1 MDQALSH
8 LRKGEQFDAVAKKFS
23 NGPHADRGG
32 WQSPIRPDAVAD
44 KETAAALRQL
54 PEGQT
59 SGIITTDHSLR
70 IVRVAT
76 RTPASFKPFEEV
88 EDSIEKA
95 ILGQSQ
101 KKALEE
107 LYSRTTIES
116 PFIDD
121 VSWIQDVPPCPMPK
135 PRKDDAFA
143 P

>member
-1 MDQALSH
+1 M
-8 LRKGEQFDAVAKKFS
+8 
-23 NGPHADRGG
+23 
-32 WQSPIRPDAVAD
+32 AD

-54 PEGQT
+54 PEGR
-59 SGIITTDHSLR
+59 DERNHHNR
-70 IVRVAT
+70 PFVAN
-76 RTPASFKPFEEV
+76 RPRGDAEHQASFKPFEEV